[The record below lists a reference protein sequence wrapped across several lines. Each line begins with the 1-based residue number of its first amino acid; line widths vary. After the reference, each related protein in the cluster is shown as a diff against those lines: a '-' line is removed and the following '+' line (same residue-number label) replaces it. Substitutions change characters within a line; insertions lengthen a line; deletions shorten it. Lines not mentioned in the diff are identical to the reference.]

1 MSSEIYFRPIE
12 NKDLKFISEV
22 YNYFILKST
31 ATYHIK
37 ILTEKEIRDYFMLFD
52 PLIDGFIVSLGK
64 EDAGFCLIKP
74 YNKKKGGYFRTYE
87 ITIYIKNQYQKKGI
101 GKKAIEYLE
110 IIAKIK
116 NIHVIIA
123 GICTENISS
132 IRLFERCGYIKCG
145 FFKEVGYKFDRI
157 LDNVYYQKIF

>member
-1 MSSEIYFRPIE
+1 MCNEIYSRPIE

-22 YNYFILKST
+22 YNFFILEST
-31 ATYHIK
+31 ATYHIRV
-37 ILTEKEIRDYFMLFD
+37 LSEKEIRDYFMLFD
-52 PLIDGFIVSLGK
+52 PRINGFIVSLGK

-74 YNKKKGGYFRTYE
+74 YNKKKGGYFRTNE
-87 ITIYIKNQYQKKGI
+87 IIIYIKNQYQKKGI
-101 GKKAIEYLE
+101 GKKPIEYLE
-110 IIAKIK
+110 NIAKIK

-132 IRLFERCGYIKCG
+132 IRLFEKSRYVKCG
-145 FFKEVGYKFDRI
+145 FFREFGYKFDRI

>member
-1 MSSEIYFRPIE
+1 MCNEIYSRPIE

-22 YNYFILKST
+22 YNFFILEST
-31 ATYHIK
+31 ATYHIRV
-37 ILTEKEIRDYFMLFD
+37 L
-52 PLIDGFIVSLGK
+52 SGK

-74 YNKKKGGYFRTYE
+74 YNKKKGGYFRTNE
-87 ITIYIKNQYQKKGI
+87 IIIYIKNQYQKKGI
-101 GKKAIEYLE
+101 GKKPIEYLE
-110 IIAKIK
+110 NIAKIK

-132 IRLFERCGYIKCG
+132 IRLFEKSRYVKCG
-145 FFKEVGYKFDRI
+145 FFREFGYKFDRI